1 LSLNPPA
8 DHMALNYEDEDDD
21 DDEYDDKHDMEE

>member
-21 DDEYDDKHDMEE
+21 EYDDKHDMEE